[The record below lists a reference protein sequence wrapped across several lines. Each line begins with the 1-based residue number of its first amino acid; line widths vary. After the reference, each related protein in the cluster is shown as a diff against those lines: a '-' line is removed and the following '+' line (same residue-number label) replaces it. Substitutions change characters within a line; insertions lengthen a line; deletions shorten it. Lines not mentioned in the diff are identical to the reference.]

1 MVRRRSQIFILLAL
15 FMLAI
20 GNSARSE
27 PASLAPIEVTQST
40 PNKVCLD
47 CHGVQGFAVP
57 KGETGQA
64 PKRHLFVNGDAFTGS
79 AHGKVPCVGCH
90 ADIKELPHA
99 KDVKRSVDCIQ
110 CHADT
115 AKTQASG
122 AESIRIGNVI
132 HQTRDFLASIHAR
145 PSKDD
150 PSRPNATC
158 VDCHSAHFVSPV
170 KTKAGAEFRL
180 STPEVCGR
188 CHAEQK
194 AKYDGSVHG
203 IAVHRFAD
211 PKAATCADCHTAHRV
226 SKVKEDPAR
235 LLITQNCGSCHDKA
249 YESYRSTYHGQINAL
264 GYTHT
269 AKCFDCHDHHE
280 ISKTSDPASK
290 VSDAN
295 RVQTCRQCHKAATAG
310 FLGFYPH
317 GNTHD
322 FAKYPEM
329 WITSKFMILLLAGV
343 FTVFWTHSALWFL
356 RERRDRKAGIH
367 HVLVDSDGHA
377 VELPP
382 APEFAKEKHIRRFG
396 LGWRLAHLVLA
407 IAVMLLVLTGT
418 SLLYAQTFWAPA
430 VIKAFGGPKIAGVV
444 HRTCAAI
451 FGLLFFGHLA
461 VVAWNIIRGRGKFR
475 WFGVT
480 SLLPNVRD
488 FRDFIAMM
496 KWFLGRGPRPAFDHW
511 TYWEKF
517 DYWAPFWG
525 MVIIG
530 LSALSLLFPEVTA
543 SYLPGWVFNA
553 ATILHGEEAFLA
565 AVFLFTVHYFNSHF
579 RPTKLP
585 QDITMFTGTVPLHEF
600 IEERGLEYKRL
611 VESGKLESVLVDPP
625 GRGQTRAAQILG
637 AVLIIAGLMLLL
649 MVLQGF
655 WSEVLF
661 G

>member
-1 MVRRRSQIFILLAL
+1 MFRRRSQISILLAV

-20 GNSARSE
+20 GNSARCE

-57 KGETGQA
+57 KGDNGQA
-64 PKRHLFVNGDAFTGS
+64 PKRHLSVNGDAFMAS
-79 AHGKVPCVGCH
+79 AHGTVPCVGCH
-90 ADIKELPHA
+90 ADIKELLHA

-115 AKTQASG
+115 AKTQYAG

-145 PSKDD
+145 PSKGD

-158 VDCHSAHFVSPV
+158 VDCHSAHSVFPV
-170 KTKAGAEFRL
+170 KAKAGAEFRL
-180 STPEVCGR
+180 STPCGR

-194 AKYDGSVHG
+194 AKYDGSIHG
-203 IAVHRFAD
+203 LAVHRFAD
-211 PKAATCADCHTAHRV
+211 PKPATCADCHTAHRV

-269 AKCFDCHDHHE
+269 AKCFDCHDHHD
-280 ISKTSDPASK
+280 IRKTSDPASK

-295 RVQTCRQCHKAATAG
+295 RVQTCKQCHKAATAG

-322 FAKYPEM
+322 LAKYPEM

-343 FTVFWTHSALWFL
+343 FTVFWTHSALWFW
-356 RERRDRKAGIH
+356 RERRDSKAGIH
-367 HVLVDSDGHA
+367 QVLVDSDGHA

-382 APEFAKEKHIRRFG
+382 APDFAKEKHIRRFG

-430 VIKAFGGPKIAGVV
+430 VIKAFGGPKFAVVV

-451 FGLLFFGHLA
+451 FGILFFGHLA

-480 SLLPNVRD
+480 SLLPNMRD
-488 FRDFIAMM
+488 FKDFFAMM
-496 KWFLGRGPRPAFDHW
+496 KWFLGR
-511 TYWEKF
+511 
-517 DYWAPFWG
+517 APP
-525 MVIIG
+525 
-530 LSALSLLFPEVTA
+530 S
-543 SYLPGWVFNA
+543 
-553 ATILHGEEAFLA
+553 
-565 AVFLFTVHYFNSHF
+565 
-579 RPTKLP
+579 
-585 QDITMFTGTVPLHEF
+585 
-600 IEERGLEYKRL
+600 
-611 VESGKLESVLVDPP
+611 
-625 GRGQTRAAQILG
+625 
-637 AVLIIAGLMLLL
+637 IIAPIGKNSTI
-649 MVLQGF
+649 GRRSGA
-655 WSEVLF
+655 WSSFV
-661 G
+661 GIIAVVP